1 MCKCAIEHA
10 PPPHLSTGK
19 KCPAFSLVLN
29 KRPKLK
35 TRFWKNVQ
43 MYKCTNVQMCIL
55 PLHVI
60 WLLIPRSL
68 QPSSGQLDN
77 KILYKSMIL
86 MSLDN
91 NIARAFRTLWILA
104 SKVKCRGLLKEQGG
118 LILLLPGAE
127 IQKHNLESLVSVA
140 VSKVIGLVWESSY
153 HESQSCC

>member
-1 MCKCAIEHA
+1 MCNWARA
-10 PPPHLSTGK
+10 ASPPFHWEEMSNIQFGSEK
-19 KCPAFSLVLN
+19 KGQSW
-29 KRPKLK
+29 RQDSE
-35 TRFWKNVQ
+35 Q

-140 VSKVIGLVWESSY
+140 VSKVIGLVWESWY
-153 HESQSCC
+153 HERRSCC